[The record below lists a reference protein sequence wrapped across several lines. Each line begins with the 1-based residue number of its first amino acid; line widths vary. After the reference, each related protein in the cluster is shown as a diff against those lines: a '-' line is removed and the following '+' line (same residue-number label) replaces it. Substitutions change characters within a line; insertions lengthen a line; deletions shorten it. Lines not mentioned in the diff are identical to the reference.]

1 MNPPISTRQLNQLVL
16 LGLLIPVSAS
26 GLLGALQYYS
36 WGGTVTPMSSGSSIV
51 TETAK
56 ALDATTFDKLANR
69 LSGRP
74 QVSPLPNPKEVWEC
88 EVVVL
93 GGSLGG
99 ISAASQSMQSG
110 AKTCLVE
117 LSPWLGG
124 QISSQGVSALDESM
138 SMRARS
144 SFSPSWTAFKQLI
157 RQQSVSMPTWTGL
170 SSPQPVA
177 DISSCWVGTLCFPP
191 KAGASAAQQL
201 LETAAQRA
209 PGSRWQTGT
218 AFKGAEFDPTGREI
232 VAVYAVHRQPRNPS
246 YAPKGRPSQELPSW
260 YSWSSD
266 QVFEKVPIRL
276 QPPRGKHMI
285 VIDATDTG
293 EFVGWAGIPYR
304 LGSEAQAT
312 TSELYASRQ
321 DNPDCTQAYT
331 FPFAMAILDDR
342 GYSRN
347 VLAQIQPDYARSEHQ
362 QQYDLIGFPMFD
374 GASLFKYRRI
384 VSTKFDDPRW
394 GPPAPGDITMI
405 NWNRGNDWVFM
416 DPPLILNEKKI
427 AQSGQHGNWM
437 GGLSLSSLRHAEEHA
452 MLFGEWLM
460 DTKAT
465 PDSPL
470 TYLMGLDAPMGT
482 ISGLSMMPY
491 IREGRRILGRPA
503 YGQNQ
508 FMMQESDLRRD
519 MAGGRDFSPTVV
531 GLTHYAIDM
540 HGCRYR
546 NSKETGEASS
556 APVEDESLIRPIQIP
571 LEALIPQGI
580 DNLLIGGKGIAATHI
595 VNAATRV
602 HYGEWVIGGAAGSTA
617 GWLIARNRPNPTDLL
632 PPDIIAKQLM
642 PQLQEH
648 LQNQG
653 LNLKW

>member
-1 MNPPISTRQLNQLVL
+1 MNPPLSTRQLNQLVL
-16 LGLLIPVSAS
+16 LGLLLPVSAS

-36 WGGTVTPMSSGSSIV
+36 WGGTPTPMSSASSIV
-51 TETAK
+51 TQTAK

-74 QVSPLPNPKEVWEC
+74 QLSPLPAPKEVWEC
-88 EVVVL
+88 EVVVV

-99 ISAASQSMQSG
+99 VSAASQSMQTG
-110 AKTCLVE
+110 AKTCLIE

-138 SMRARS
+138 SMRS
-144 SFSPSWTAFKQLI
+144 SGSFSPSWVAFRTLIREQLI
-157 RQQSVSMPTWTGL
+157 TLPAWTGL
-170 SSPQPVA
+170 SSPQTAEAVN
-177 DISSCWVGTLCFPP
+177 SCWVGTLCFPP
-191 KAGASAAQQL
+191 KAGASASEQL
-201 LETAAQRA
+201 LQAAVQRS
-209 PGSRWQTGT
+209 PDSRWQTET

-232 VAVYAVHRQPRNPS
+232 TAVYAVHRKPRDANYS
-246 YAPKGRPSQELPSW
+246 PKGRLSQELPSW

-266 QVFEKVPIRL
+266 QTFDKVPIRL
-276 QPPRGKHMI
+276 QPPRGQRMI
-285 VIDATDTG
+285 VVDATDTG

-342 GYSRN
+342 GYSQK
-347 VLAQIQPDYARSEHQ
+347 VLSQIQPDYSRAEHQ
-362 QQYDLIGFPMFD
+362 DYYDLEGFPMFD
-374 GASLFKYRRI
+374 GASVFKYRRI
-384 VSTKFDDPRW
+384 VSTRLEDSRL
-394 GPPAPGDITMI
+394 GPPAPGDITMM

-427 AQSGQHGNWM
+427 AESGQHGNWM

-460 DTKAT
+460 QTQAT

-470 TYLMGLDAPMGT
+470 TYLMGVDAPMGT
-482 ISGLSMMPY
+482 LSGLSMMPY

-508 FMMQESDLRRD
+508 FMLQESDLRLD
-519 MAGGRDFSPTVV
+519 MPGGRDFSATVV
-531 GLTHYAIDM
+531 GMTHYGIDM

-546 NSKETGEASS
+546 TSMITGEASG
-556 APVEDESLIRPIQIP
+556 APVQDERIIRPIQIP
-571 LEALIPQGI
+571 LEALIPQGV

-595 VNAATRV
+595 ANAATRV
-602 HYGEWVIGGAAGSTA
+602 HYGEWAIGGAAGATA
-617 GWLIARNRPNPTDLL
+617 GWLVQQDQPNQPDLMPTDIV
-632 PPDIIAKQLM
+632 PDQLIV
-642 PQLQEH
+642 QLQGN
-648 LQNQG
+648 LQAQG
-653 LNLKW
+653 LNLAW

>member
-1 MNPPISTRQLNQLVL
+1 VNPPISSRQLNQLVI

-36 WGGTVTPMSSGSSIV
+36 WGGAATPMSSAGSIV

-74 QVSPLPNPKEVWEC
+74 QLSPLPNPQEVWEC
-88 EVVVL
+88 EVVVIGGTL
-93 GGSLGG
+93 GGV
-99 ISAASQSMQSG
+99 SAASESMQAG

-124 QISSQGVSALDESM
+124 QISSQGVSALDEST
-138 SMRARS
+138 SMRNRG
-144 SFSPSWTAFKQLI
+144 SFSASWTAFKQLVA
-157 RQQSVSMPTWTGL
+157 QQTVTLPAWTGL
-170 SSPQPVA
+170 SGAQPVVNLN
-177 DISSCWVGTLCFPP
+177 SCWVGTLCFLPRI
-191 KAGASAAQQL
+191 GAEVSQQFLEAAAQK
-201 LETAAQRA
+201 A
-209 PGSRWQTGT
+209 PGSRWQTST

-232 VAVYAVHRQPRNPS
+232 TAVYAVQRSPRDPN

-276 QPPRGKHMI
+276 QPPAGKRMI

-321 DNPDCTQAYT
+321 DNPDCTQAFT
-331 FPFAMAILDDR
+331 FPFTMAILDDR
-342 GYSRN
+342 GYSRD
-347 VLAQIQPDYARSEHQ
+347 VLAKIQPDYSRSEHQ
-362 QQYDLIGFPMFD
+362 REYDLEGFPMFD
-374 GASLFKYRRI
+374 GASLFKYRRV
-384 VSTKFDDPRW
+384 VSTQRDDPRF
-394 GPPAPGDITMI
+394 GPPAAGDITMI

-416 DPPLILNEKKI
+416 DPPLILNESKI
-427 AQSGQHGNWM
+427 AASGQHGNWM

-452 MLFGEWLM
+452 MLFGEWLIQ
-460 DTKAT
+460 TKAT
-465 PDSPL
+465 PNTPL
-470 TYLMGLDAPMGT
+470 TYLMGANAPMGT
-482 ISGLSMMPY
+482 LSGLSMMPY

-519 MAGGRDFSPTVV
+519 MTGGRDFSATAV

-546 NSKETGEASS
+546 NSMDTGEASS
-556 APVEDESLIRPIQIP
+556 APVDDETLIRPIQIP

-580 DNLLIGGKGIAATHI
+580 DNLLIGGKSIAATHI

-602 HYGEWVIGGAAGSTA
+602 HYGEWVIGGAAGATA
-617 GWLIARNRPNPTDLL
+617 GWLIFQDRSNLPDVL
-632 PPDIIAKQLM
+632 PPDVLSQNLVA
-642 PQLQEH
+642 QLQEYMT
-648 LQNQG
+648 NQG
-653 LNLKW
+653 LNLTW

>member
-1 MNPPISTRQLNQLVL
+1 VNPPLSTRQLNQLVI

-36 WGGTVTPMSSGSSIV
+36 WGGAVTPMSSASSIV

-74 QVSPLPNPKEVWEC
+74 QLSPLPNPKEVWEC
-88 EVVVL
+88 EVVVI

-99 ISAASQSMQSG
+99 VSAAAQSMESG

-138 SMRARS
+138 SMRS
-144 SFSPSWTAFKQLI
+144 KGSFSPSWTAFKQLI
-157 RQQSVSMPTWTGL
+157 RDQTVNLPVWTGL
-170 SSPQPVA
+170 SGAQPVA
-177 DISSCWVGTLCFPP
+177 DLNSCWVGSLCFLP
-191 KAGASAAQQL
+191 KAGANAAQQL
-201 LETAAQRA
+201 LDATVQKA
-209 PGSRWQTGT
+209 PGSRWQIGT

-232 VAVYAVHRQPRNPS
+232 TAVYAVHREPRNPN
-246 YAPKGRPSQELPSW
+246 YVPKGRPSQELPSW

-266 QVFEKVPIRL
+266 TVFEKVPIRL
-276 QPPRGKHMI
+276 QPPKGKRMV

-321 DNPDCTQAYT
+321 DNPDCTQAFT
-331 FPFAMAILDDR
+331 FPFTMAILDDR
-342 GYSRN
+342 GYSRTA
-347 VLAQIQPDYARSEHQ
+347 LAQIQPDYSRGEHQ
-362 QQYDLIGFPMFD
+362 QSYSMEGFPMFD

-384 VSTKFDDPRW
+384 VSTKNDDPRL
-394 GPPAPGDITMI
+394 GAPAAGDITMI

-416 DPPLILNEKKI
+416 DPPLILNERKI
-427 AQSGQHGNWM
+427 AESGQHGNWM

-460 DTKAT
+460 QTKAT

-470 TYLMGLDAPMGT
+470 TYLMGVDAPMGT

-508 FMMQESDLRRD
+508 FMLQESDLRRD
-519 MAGGRDFSPTVV
+519 MSGGRDFSATAI
-531 GLTHYAIDM
+531 GLTHYGIDM

-546 NSKETGEASS
+546 TSMITGEASG
-556 APVEDESLIRPIQIP
+556 APVEDETLIRPIQIP

-602 HYGEWVIGGAAGSTA
+602 HYGEWMIGGAAGATA
-617 GWLIARNRPNPTDLL
+617 GWLVSQERPNVPDLL
-632 PPDIIAKQLM
+632 PTDVVPQNLV

-648 LQNQG
+648 LKNQG
-653 LNLKW
+653 LNLTW

>member
-1 MNPPISTRQLNQLVL
+1 
-16 LGLLIPVSAS
+16 
-26 GLLGALQYYS
+26 
-36 WGGTVTPMSSGSSIV
+36 MSSVSSIV
-51 TETAK
+51 TETAQ

-74 QVSPLPNPKEVWEC
+74 QISPLPNAKEVWEC
-88 EVVVL
+88 EVVVI

-99 ISAASQSMQSG
+99 VSAASHAMQSG
-110 AKTCLVE
+110 AKTCLIE

-124 QISSQGVSALDESM
+124 QISSQGVSALDESR
-138 SMRARS
+138 SMRARG
-144 SFSPSWTAFKQLI
+144 SFSPSWTDFKQLI
-157 RQQSVSMPTWTGL
+157 QQQVISMPVWTGL
-170 SSPQPVA
+170 SSPQPVSE
-177 DISSCWVGTLCFPP
+177 ISSCWVGTLCFPP

-201 LETAAQRA
+201 LDTAAQKA
-209 PGSRWQTGT
+209 PGSRWQIGT

-232 VAVYAVHRQPRNPS
+232 VAVYAVHRQPRNPG
-246 YAPKGRPSQELPSW
+246 YVPKGRPSQELPSW

-266 QVFEKVPIRL
+266 RVFEKVPIRL

-321 DNPDCTQAYT
+321 DNPDCTQAFT

-347 VLAQIQPDYARSEHQ
+347 VLAQIQSDYARSEHR
-362 QQYDLIGFPMFD
+362 QQYDLIGFPMFE

-384 VSTKFDDPRW
+384 VSTQYDNPRQ

-405 NWNRGNDWVFM
+405 NWNRGNDWSFM
-416 DPPLILNEKKI
+416 DPPLILNEEKI
-427 AQSGQHGNWM
+427 AASGQHGNWM

-452 MLFGEWLM
+452 MLFGEWLIE
-460 DTKAT
+460 KQAT
-465 PDSPL
+465 PSSPL
-470 TYLMGLDAPMGT
+470 TYLMGSDAPMGT

-503 YGQNQ
+503 YGQTQ
-508 FMMQESDLRRD
+508 FMVQESDLRRD
-519 MAGGRDFSPTVV
+519 MSGGRDFGSTVV
-531 GLTHYAIDM
+531 GLTHYSIDM

-546 NSKETGEASS
+546 NSLETGEASS

-571 LEALIPQGI
+571 LEALIPQGV

-602 HYGEWVIGGAAGSTA
+602 HYGEWAIGGAAGSTA
-617 GWLIARNRPNPTDLL
+617 GWLIAQDRPNQPDLL
-632 PPDIIAKQLM
+632 PPDIVTKQLV
-642 PQLQEH
+642 PQLQQF
-648 LQNQG
+648 LQDQG
-653 LNLKW
+653 LNLTW